1 MTRRAAV
8 YVRISRDKVGAGLGV
23 ERQEADCRELADR
36 LGWQVVAVHVDND
49 LSAYSGKPRPGY
61 RALLADLEAGRV
73 DGVLTWHADRLHR
86 SPKELEHYIGVC
98 QPRDVP
104 TATVKA
110 GALDLATPTGRAV
123 ARTVGAW
130 ARFEVEHM
138 AERQQRARLQAATD
152 GRWSGGRRP
161 YGYGADGAT
170 VMPAEASEVRTAC
183 AEVLAGRSLRAIA
196 ADLNARGSRTSTG
209 KRWRSDSLREVL
221 LRPRNAGL
229 MVHRGQVVGE
239 AGWPA
244 LVDPDV
250 WKAVVA
256 VLTDPMRRTNPG
268 RGPRWLLSGIA
279 TCSVCG
285 APVRSSAAAGRA
297 VYTCSS
303 GKHVI
308 RTAAEVDAYIT
319 AIILE
324 RLSRRDARE
333 LLAPDKKVDTA
344 ELHLRDA
351 ALRERLDGL
360 AAAYADGAIDGRQ
373 LREGT
378 ERIRAQ
384 RAEVEAQLAASAR
397 GSVLAGVVD
406 AVNPVKVWN
415 GLDLDRRR
423 AIVQVLLAVV
433 IHPARRG
440 RRPGW
445 QPGESYFDL
454 RTVQVIPKRG

>member
-1 MTRRAAV
+1 MSRRAAV

-23 ERQEADCRELADR
+23 ERQEADCRKLAAD
-36 LGWQVVAVHVDND
+36 LGWEVVGVYPDND
-49 LSAYSGKPRPGY
+49 LSAYSGKPRPRY
-61 RALLADLEAGRV
+61 RELLAAIRAGQV
-73 DGVLTWHADRLHR
+73 DAVLVWHTDRLHR
-86 SPKELEHYIGVC
+86 SPAELEEYIAVC

-104 TATVKA
+104 TVTVKA

-161 YGYGADGAT
+161 FGYGPDGTT
-170 VMPAEASEVRTAC
+170 VIPVEAAEVRTAC

-196 ADLNARGSRTSTG
+196 ADMNARGSTTSTG
-209 KRWRSDSLREVL
+209 KPWRSDSLRDVL
-221 LRPRNAGL
+221 LRPRNAGR

-244 LVDPDV
+244 LVDLDT
-250 WKAVVA
+250 WMAVVG
-256 VLTDPMRRTNPG
+256 VLTDPSRRTNPG

-285 APVRSSAAAGRA
+285 APVRSTSASGRPT
-297 VYTCSS
+297 YTCSS
-303 GKHVI
+303 GKHVV
-308 RTAAEVDAYIT
+308 RSAGEVDAYV
-319 AIILE
+319 AAVILE
-324 RLSRRDARE
+324 RLGRPDARE
-333 LLAPDKKVDTA
+333 LLAPNRAVDTA
-344 ELHLRDA
+344 ELHLRDT

-384 RAEVEAQLAASAR
+384 RAEVEAQLAANAR

-406 AVNPVKVWN
+406 APDPAAVWR

-423 AIVQVLLAVV
+423 AVVQVLVEVV

-445 QPGESYFDL
+445 QPGESYFDP
-454 RTVQVIPKRG
+454 RTVQVTPKRG